1 VNLNFA
7 KKVFGDRWR
16 STTVYCVAMSL
27 YVLMLAALY
36 PTVSKMSQLKT
47 QAMPKNMLKFF
58 GLQSFDLSTFTNYVV
73 LQLLSFVWIVVMVAF
88 VVAWSR
94 AALAGEMDEGTME
107 FLLSQPIGR
116 APVLVT
122 QSLMMLAGMMVLVVV
137 TMLSVIVFGAIFFAH
152 KMTYAGFAVFIPI
165 GIAMFAA
172 VAGYS
177 MFFSAWLSDRKAI
190 MASAGLTLAFY
201 LLHFGGTYSKPISKI
216 DIIGIFHYYNPVVV
230 VTKAHFP
237 VWDFLIL
244 LLFAAV
250 FFVAAYLVF
259 RRKDVT

>member
-1 VNLNFA
+1 MNMNFA
-7 KKVFGDRWR
+7 RKVFGDRWR
-16 STTVYCVAMSL
+16 STTVYAVSLSL

-36 PTVSKMSQLKT
+36 PTVSKMTQLKT
-47 QAMPKNMLKFF
+47 QAMPKSMLKFF
-58 GLQSFDLSTFTNYVV
+58 GLQSFDLSTFTNYIV
-73 LQLLSFVWIVVMVAF
+73 LQLLSFIWIVVMVAF

-94 AALAGEMDEGTME
+94 GALAGEMDEGTME

-116 APVLVT
+116 APVIVT
-122 QSLMMLAGMMVLVVV
+122 QAVMMLAGMIVLVVV
-137 TMLSVIVFGAIFFAH
+137 TMVSVIVFGAAFAH
-152 KMTYAGFAVFIPI
+152 KMTYAGFGVFIPI

-216 DIIGIFHYYNPVVV
+216 DIIGIFHYYDPVSV

-237 VWDFLIL
+237 LWDFLIL